1 MSSTAT
7 LMKRYEAPHIAA
19 RMRINGQYERTE
31 RGYRR
36 RLDVPHARSD
46 AADKLAF

>member
-19 RMRINGQYERTE
+19 RVRISGQYERIV

-36 RLDVPHARSD
+36 RVVWPRR
-46 AADKLAF
+46 